1 MLSPIFKR
9 IPGSSVRIIISN
21 NDIMTFRSWRLSP
34 TTIDPPGNINGPRP
48 RRARTIHVSCPSRLL
63 APVPTID
70 PPGDDRYRKKRY
82 GRM

>member
-1 MLSPIFKR
+1 
-9 IPGSSVRIIISN
+9 
-21 NDIMTFRSWRLSP
+21 MTFRSWRLSP

-63 APVPTID
+63 APVSTID